1 MVDLRLGRRQTGLA
15 LGAALVGVAALAAF
29 SSSDGGPDR
38 VEPETRL
45 DASVPAEARSQAGRA
60 RRDERPSGGRVVQ
73 ARPPGA
79 TAQGERGDD
88 ERPPDRVVRENASIR
103 RQLDHLKAIEAE
115 QARVARAL
123 SVAAT
128 GYDGPLRLGAGG
140 LAWPVRGP
148 VVSPFGQRWG
158 RLHAGIDIASPAG
171 TVVSAAEAG
180 AVAIAAPTGGYGNY
194 VCVQHTN
201 RLTTCYAHLLRFLVK
216 QGASVQQGEPI
227 GLVGCTGRCFGDHVH
242 FETRISGRPVDPAGY
257 L

>member
-1 MVDLRLGRRQTGLA
+1 MVGLRLGRRQTGLV
-15 LGAALVGVAALAAF
+15 LGVAVVGVAALAAF
-29 SSSDGGPDR
+29 SSSDEGPRR

-45 DASVPAEARSQAGRA
+45 DASVAAEARRQAGA
-60 RRDERPSGGRVVQ
+60 RRDERPSGGRAVQ
-73 ARPPGA
+73 VLPPGA
-79 TAQGERGDD
+79 TAQGERGND
-88 ERPPDRVVRENASIR
+88 ERPPDRVLKENASIR

-128 GYDGPLRLGAGG
+128 GYDGPLQLGAGG

-158 RLHAGIDIASPAG
+158 RLHAGIDIASPGG
-171 TVVSAAEAG
+171 TVIRAAEAG

-201 RLTTCYAHLLRFLVK
+201 RLTTCYAHLSRFLVER
-216 QGASVQQGEPI
+216 GASVEQGEPI